1 VCTYYVRMNITLSAD
16 GALLDKAR
24 KYASSRNTTVNQLIR
39 EYLTRLVGETSSEEA
54 AAEFEA
60 VALTMGGRSPDGWR
74 LDRGTIHRHD
84 GDA

>member
-1 VCTYYVRMNITLSAD
+1 MNITLSAD
-16 GALLDKAR
+16 AALLEMAR
-24 KYASSRNTTVNQLIR
+24 KYASARNTTVNQLVR
-39 EYLTRLVGETSSEEA
+39 DYLARLVGETSAEEA

-74 LDRGTIHRHD
+74 LDRRAIHRYE